1 MTNFVRQKFQW
12 FFDMATST
20 SSLEH
25 IQISA
30 GGPEVVTRLE
40 PFFGAFKYFKLGKVK
55 LKFVPAATLPVDPTG
70 LSIEAGAN
78 NSDPRDLFNPG
89 LVRITNG
96 EDIVQIPKSM
106 AQYYA
111 MVLDRRWYKFNL
123 QRGFSRSAY
132 PRYWGV
138 GQMQQDIFPGS
149 QINLLNR
156 AQLAGNSI
164 SLKANNSQPQ
174 YFEQNASCIYGP
186 HSSGRGLFQTGQKI
200 RMDWLPTDY
209 FQQNM
214 TTASE
219 GGAGLTT
226 MNGVNTPPY
235 FPLIDIILPQAF
247 LTKHYY
253 RVYVEEEVMFKD
265 AVAIN
270 PIEYPGESSVPIYMY
285 GVDRFTYAQLHKVD
299 NVASNY
305 GGEGQSFV
313 DDERLDVRFNLTG
326 NVANDG
332 TTAAGLG
339 PAGNYGEDLDE

>member
-20 SSLEH
+20 NSLEH

-149 QINLLNR
+149 QLNMLDVADMDTLSLNPR
-156 AQLAGNSI
+156 AV
-164 SLKANNSQPQ
+164 
-174 YFEQNASCIYGP
+174 GP
-186 HSSGRGLFQTGQKI
+186 VSGYAVGPLNGIVSPNSSGRGLFQTGQKI
-200 RMDWLPTDY
+200 KMDWLPTDY
-209 FQQNM
+209 FQQNL
-214 TTASE
+214 TGASD
-219 GGAGLTT
+219 GVGSITT

-270 PIEYPGESSVPIYMY
+270 PVLYPGESSSFFAY
-285 GVDRFTYAQLHKVD
+285 GVDRFTYAQLHKVGT
-299 NVASNY
+299 VASAY
-305 GGEGQSFV
+305 GGQAQSYV
-313 DDERLDVRFNLTG
+313 DSSPATRFGVTG
-326 NVANDG
+326 NIANDG
-332 TTAAGLG
+332 TTSVGLG